1 MEEQQHLQTEMKLA
15 VQQGCRTAFIRL
27 SQIVIENYSFCNI
40 LLDNSP
46 PFLQLSKRAKENDHE
61 NQGSQIL

>member
-27 SQIVIENYSFCNI
+27 SQIVIENYSICNI
-40 LLDNSP
+40 L
-46 PFLQLSKRAKENDHE
+46 FGK
-61 NQGSQIL
+61 